1 MSNFVD
7 SAAHFTNRCTEIG
20 VSPRISHALTTAG
33 LVSLGKLAFSFGSAG
48 QDLNETAFQEWVRN
62 NLLDGAN
69 IAELS
74 ASKRLFFEAHTAVL
88 HQMKESLET
97 PGDSSLPKKIPAAE
111 REVRLQRMRTQL
123 VGLEISGPL
132 DPAFAL
138 LDHASEMKEK
148 KLLKYLPPEQCNVL
162 AVIMRSLTKSHPNRS
177 ISALTNW

>member
-1 MSNFVD
+1 M
-7 SAAHFTNRCTEIG
+7 
-20 VSPRISHALTTAG
+20 SPRISHALTTAG

-111 REVRLQRMRTQL
+111 AGSQVATY
-123 VGLEISGPL
+123 
-132 DPAFAL
+132 A
-138 LDHASEMKEK
+138 
-148 KLLKYLPPEQCNVL
+148 N
-162 AVIMRSLTKSHPNRS
+162 
-177 ISALTNW
+177 SAGWP